1 MDLSFLKNLF
11 GKKPL
16 TEEEVISDAISN
28 EETIPEENNV
38 PVVEVEP
45 DDEPIIVNVDEPIG
59 SSNTTYDDV
68 NFAVLLDNGHAKS
81 TAGKRS
87 PKMDDGRIF
96 YEWEFNRDVVA
107 RIAKGLDKLGIKYHI
122 LVPEVEKDVAL
133 TERANRANA
142 YCKKYGTKNCLF
154 VSVHANAFGDGKKW
168 EDPGKWS
175 VWTTVGVTQSDAYGE
190 VFYDVADEMLKPYG
204 FGCRNGK
211 VQGNGNDGP
220 DYESNFTVL
229 YKTWCPAVLT
239 ENMFYTNK
247 RECEWLMTDEGRQV
261 IANIH
266 IEAIRRIVDSL

>member
-1 MDLSFLKNLF
+1 MCINFKLFKNLF
-11 GKKPL
+11 NNNQEKEPIENEVL
-16 TEEEVISDAISN
+16 EEIVSN
-28 EETIPEENNV
+28 EEIVPESGTTELQHETITETEGK
-38 PVVEVEP
+38 EMEK
-45 DDEPIIVNVDEPIG
+45 
-59 SSNTTYDDV
+59 T
-68 NFAVLLDNGHAKS
+68 NFVILLDNGHAKS

-107 RIAKGLDKLGIKYHI
+107 RIAKGLDKLVIKYHI

-190 VFYDVADEMLKPYG
+190 VFYDVADEMLRPYG

-266 IEAIRRIVDSL
+266 IEAIRRIIDNL